1 MSISL
6 PTTVAPESPRWT
18 NRLPRLLL
26 EEFLGLTVLAWAGFV
41 VTIAGIIIGI
51 NIFDEITQS
60 IWDFATQAP
69 GWYALAIGFYLA
81 HGKLPLY
88 VSFGQTRR
96 EFALRGGVFIAIF
109 VAVLAAL
116 MVVGFVLERI
126 LYRLN
131 DWPQVIQDGH
141 LFSAAS
147 VTQVPTIFAEY
158 ALIFLVWTLAGALIG
173 ASFYASEEEGAYAVF
188 VAIIAVSLVNIA
200 VNASWGP
207 TGRLVDRFFSPD
219 STPFLVSLLLYLV
232 AVGGVGALTW
242 RVVRDIPLRQTAS

>member
-1 MSISL
+1 MSVPV
-6 PTTVAPESPRWT
+6 PTTVTSESSSWT

-26 EEFLGLTVLAWAGFV
+26 EEILGLTILAWGGFV

-51 NIFDEITQS
+51 NFFDEITQS

-69 GWYALAIGFYLA
+69 GWYALAIGFYLT

-88 VSFGQTRR
+88 VAFGQTRR
-96 EFALRGGVFIAIF
+96 EFALRGGVFIVIF

-116 MVVGFVLERI
+116 MAVGFLLERI

-131 DWPQVIQDGH
+131 DWPQVIQDEH
-141 LFSAAS
+141 LFTSA
-147 VTQVPTIFAEY
+147 TQVPTIFAEY
-158 ALIFLVWTLAGALIG
+158 ALIFLAWTLAGALIG
-173 ASFYASEEEGAYAVF
+173 ASFYTSDEEGAFSVI

-207 TGRLVDRFFSPD
+207 TGRLVERFFSPD
-219 STPFLVSLLLYLV
+219 STPVLVSIVLYVVTV
-232 AVGGVGALTW
+232 AGVGALTW
-242 RVVRDIPLRQTAS
+242 RVVRDIPLRGSSS